1 MRSNRIFNLYRMLIS
16 SLGSQHWWPADSSFE
31 VIIGAILTQNT
42 NWKNVEISINNLKK
56 ANLLSPYSIYN
67 CSIND
72 LKLYI
77 KPSGFYRVKSDYLKY
92 FVKKFIEHYDGDISR
107 LMEIESSKLRNW
119 LLSIKGIG
127 KETADS
133 ILLYALDRPIFVV
146 DAYTKRIFLRHNL
159 INKDADY
166 KEIQSL
172 VEKTLPKDT
181 NVLGEF
187 HALLVKV
194 GKNFCKKKN
203 PLCRE
208 CPLSSLLNTA

>member
-1 MRSNRIFNLYRMLIS
+1 MRSNRIFNLYRILIS
-16 SLGSQHWWPADSSFE
+16 SLGSQHWWPADSPFE

-56 ANLLSPYSIYN
+56 ANLLSPNSIYN

-72 LKLYI
+72 LKSYI
-77 KPSGFYRVKSDYLKY
+77 KPSGFYRVKTDYLKY
-92 FVKKFIEHYDGDISR
+92 FVKEFIEQYDGDMSR
-107 LMEIESSKLRNW
+107 LMKIESLELRDW

-127 KETADS
+127 EETADS

-172 VEKTLPKDT
+172 VEEILPKDT
-181 NVLGEF
+181 NILGEF
-187 HALLVKV
+187 HALLVEV
-194 GKNFCKKKN
+194 GKRFCKKRETICK
-203 PLCRE
+203 E
-208 CPLSSLLNTA
+208 CPLLDLRLYY